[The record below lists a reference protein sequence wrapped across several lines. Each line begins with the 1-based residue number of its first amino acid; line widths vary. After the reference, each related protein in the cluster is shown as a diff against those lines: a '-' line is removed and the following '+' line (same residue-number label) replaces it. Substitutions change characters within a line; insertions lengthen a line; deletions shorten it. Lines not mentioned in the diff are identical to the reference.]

1 MSSERKSTSF
11 VADVDTLKKLEE
23 LANFNQRSIS
33 GQIRWMVIRDYER
46 VFGKEPEPKKAEVL
60 PEEMPF

>member
-1 MSSERKSTSF
+1 MSSENKTTSF
-11 VADVDTLKKLEE
+11 IADVDTLKKLEE

-46 VFGKEPEPKKAEVL
+46 VFGKEPETKKAEAL
-60 PEEMPF
+60 PVDVPF